1 MSRVWDHSIY
11 WNRKKWG
18 GGVKSRCFVLE
29 VRWEMPTT
37 HSSIQ
42 VRGQEGDWIHDTGIL
57 GGVGRLEI

>member
-1 MSRVWDHSIY
+1 M
-11 WNRKKWG
+11 
-18 GGVKSRCFVLE
+18 KSRCFVLE